1 MTARE
6 LRDLIG
12 QSSTGTRRRRFAPE
26 VKREVIAFAMER
38 NAAGESWPSL
48 GRQLGIDV
56 GQLRSWCRASPLPES
71 TVLQPVEV
79 VAPSQPVSV
88 RLVAPSGVQIEGLS
102 VQSAAELLRLL
113 G

>member
-26 VKREVIAFAMER
+26 VKREVIEFAMER
-38 NAAGESWPSL
+38 NSAGESWASL
-48 GRQLGIDV
+48 GRQLGIEV
-56 GQLRSWCRASPLPES
+56 GQLRSWCRDAPGPEAR
-71 TVLQPVEV
+71 VLQPVEV
-79 VAPSQPVSV
+79 VAPAQPVPV
-88 RLVAPSGVQIEGLS
+88 RLVAPNGVWIEGLS
-102 VQSAAELLRLL
+102 VESAAELLRLL